1 MPTCSIRPKWWRG
14 LEGCFRHA
22 PTVRTGRGPDKE
34 AKILPGGRRQE
45 ALRASHLRAAPPRR
59 DPAAIGLRPC
69 FQDRPP
75 RASSGA
81 PAPVDPRPQP
91 RLVAWRGAE
100 PDLRPPRLEVAERR
114 ARADLAVG
122 VLAGQPHL
130 EVVRL
135 LGTYPQVR
143 RAEGH
148 DAMVQSEPLQWRL
161 RVANQLLQG
170 RVRVLRTLEPDQ
182 LDLVE
187 LVLPDDPLRVLAVA
201 ARFAAEARRER
212 GVLQWELGALEDL
225 VAMIVRH
232 RHFCGGDEV
241 VTGSRLEEV
250 LLELRQLPGAAHR
263 VRVHQVGG
271 QQLEVPALPRGIEE
285 ELHDRELEPCQGAAV
300 EDETGPR
307 HLRGAFEVEQAEFL
321 ADLDRK
327 STRLNSSHY

>member
-1 MPTCSIRPKWWRG
+1 MLPPCPHGSHGAR
-14 LEGCFRHA
+14 A
-22 PTVRTGRGPDKE
+22 PTRRLKSY
-34 AKILPGGRRQE
+34 PGAAGMRR
-45 ALRASHLRAAPPRR
+45 S
-59 DPAAIGLRPC
+59 
-69 FQDRPP
+69 RPP
-75 RASSGA
+75 MYGRIAPGRITLPSACWPFSRIATTVRPTAS
-81 PAPVDPRPQP
+81 P
-91 RLVAWRGAE
+91 L
-100 PDLRPPRLEVAERR
+100 PRLEVAERR

-135 LGTYPQVR
+135 LGTEPQVR

-241 VTGSRLEEV
+241 VTGSRLEEL

-285 ELHDRELEPCQGAAV
+285 ELHDRELEPCQGAAE
-300 EDETGPR
+300 EDEAGPR
-307 HLRGAFEVEQAEFL
+307 HLRGTFEVEQAEFL
-321 ADLDRK
+321 ADLCVLARGSDG
-327 STRLNSSHY
+327 RLVSPGAHDLVVALGG

>member
-1 MPTCSIRPKWWRG
+1 MTSDASAMPPRFARG
-14 LEGCFRHA
+14 A
-22 PTVRTGRGPDKE
+22 GPDKE
-34 AKILPGGRRQE
+34 AKILPGGRRHE
-45 ALRASHLRAAPPRR
+45 ALQAPHVRAARSR
-59 DPAAIGLRPC
+59 QDHAAIGLLAV
-69 FQDRPP
+69 FQDGPH
-75 RASSGA
+75 RASDRE
-81 PAPVDPRPQP
+81 PAAVERRHQP
-91 RLVAWRGAE
+91 RLVALRWAE

-135 LGTYPQVR
+135 LGTEPQVR

-201 ARFAAEARRER
+201 ARLAAEARRER

-232 RHFCGGDEV
+232 RHFCGGAAV

-300 EDETGPR
+300 EDERSEEHTSE
-307 HLRGAFEVEQAEFL
+307 LQSL
-321 ADLDRK
+321 AYLVCRLLLEK
-327 STRLNSSHY
+327 KKKKKKERTILSTSLTY